1 MKILYVDPA
10 VQSATSSK
18 YRYYDGIYDQLIRK
32 HDVFLLRQPFNDLNG
47 VIHQTGFRPDIL
59 IFGVG
64 FFGKTHFFGK
74 INNLNIPT
82 ACFLYK
88 PQNDLDKKLDFCKI
102 NDIDLIYTPIPTY
115 QEYEDITG
123 VKTIL
128 FPFGFDPNFFKPRNI
143 EKTFDFGF
151 SGALHNSALYP
162 KDSFQ
167 VQNLRPKIGEILR
180 NSSDLNIFWKSSDDA
195 SKAFIDSYDEYAT
208 TINRAKMWLATLAA
222 FGDVTPRHYEV
233 LGSGTALFCQEI
245 PEPYKFL
252 LKDGVN
258 CVEFKNDLS
267 DFKDKILHYK
277 NNPDELDKITDNAV
291 DFFHNNWTWE
301 HRAADLIKE
310 IEQVS

>member
-32 HDVFLLRQPFNDLNG
+32 HDVFLLRQPFNDLND
-47 VIHQTGFRPDIL
+47 VIHQTGFSPDIL

-64 FFGKTHFFGK
+64 FFGKAHFFGK
-74 INNLNIPT
+74 IKNLNIPT

-128 FPFGFDPNFFKPRNI
+128 FPFGFDPNFFNPRDI

-151 SGALHNSALYP
+151 SGALP
-162 KDSFQ
+162 K
-167 VQNLRPKIGEILR
+167 
-180 NSSDLNIFWKSSDDA
+180 
-195 SKAFIDSYDEYAT
+195 
-208 TINRAKMWLATLAA
+208 
-222 FGDVTPRHYEV
+222 
-233 LGSGTALFCQEI
+233 
-245 PEPYKFL
+245 
-252 LKDGVN
+252 
-258 CVEFKNDLS
+258 
-267 DFKDKILHYK
+267 
-277 NNPDELDKITDNAV
+277 
-291 DFFHNNWTWE
+291 
-301 HRAADLIKE
+301 
-310 IEQVS
+310 